1 MSYSYAFHEY
11 AQQDYEVI
19 VEWYASRSIK
29 SAKNFIVEVGHALQL
44 ICDNP
49 NRWRN
54 EYKHFRELG
63 LKKFPYI
70 IIYSVEEDIQQII
83 VTAIFH
89 TSKNPKK
96 KYPKI

>member
-1 MSYSYAFHEY
+1 LHEY
-11 AQQDYEVI
+11 AQQDYEKI

-29 SAKNFIVEVGHALQL
+29 SAENFIDEVGHALQL

-63 LKKFPYI
+63 LKKYALRYHLFSRRR
-70 IIYSVEEDIQQII
+70 YSADNYNGFI
-83 VTAIFH
+83 
-89 TSKNPKK
+89 SYKPK
-96 KYPKI
+96 P